1 MARREMRAIRG
12 ATTVA
17 ADEPAL
23 IDDAIAELLRDIVA
37 RNALRDDDV
46 VSAIFTATT
55 DLTSAFPAHAAR
67 AFGWADVPL
76 LCASE
81 IPVPGALP
89 RCLRVLVHV
98 MSAVPRARIAHCY
111 LREAVALRPDIAVPA
126 PEGGA

>member
-1 MARREMRAIRG
+1 MRAIRG

-23 IDDAIAELLRDIVA
+23 IEQAIAELLRDIVA
-37 RNALRDDDV
+37 RNALQEDDI

-67 AFGWADVPL
+67 AFGWMDVPL
-76 LCASE
+76 LCATE

-98 MSAVPRARIAHCY
+98 MSTVPRASIVHSY
-111 LREAVALRPDIAVPA
+111 LRDAVGLRPDIAAGMREGA
-126 PEGGA
+126 P

>member
-1 MARREMRAIRG
+1 MSRELRAIRG

-23 IDDAIAELLRDIVA
+23 IHDAITELLCDIVA
-37 RNALRDDDV
+37 RNDLHADDV

-67 AFGWADVPL
+67 TFGWVDVPL
-76 LCASE
+76 LCTTE
-81 IPVPGALP
+81 IPVPDAMP

-98 MSAVPRARIAHCY
+98 MSAAPRSRIAHSY
-111 LREAVALRPDIAVPA
+111 LRDAVTLRPDIRPPA
-126 PEGGA
+126 RTP